1 MEIKYS
7 IALTANS
14 SEPTYSLVMQ
24 KWSTDQEGNRIELGT
39 QVKTGL
45 SLEQSLTKIQQ
56 YIEEEGGVNG

>member
-24 KWSTDQEGNRIELGT
+24 KWSIDQEGNRIELGS

-45 SLEQSLTKIQQ
+45 TLEQSLTKIQE
-56 YIEEEGGVNG
+56 YTEGGGLNG